1 MNLSKASLATDID
14 QAFAT
19 LEAGG
24 GVAYVVLELRCKA
37 GEGDLREEA
46 SAPICSR
53 QQRQNT
59 QKSNKAQGHFA
70 LLGT

>member
-1 MNLSKASLATDID
+1 MNLRKASLAANVDVD

-37 GEGDLREEA
+37 GEVDLREEA
-46 SAPICSR
+46 ISPYLLSAAEAEH
-53 QQRQNT
+53 T
-59 QKSNKAQGHFA
+59 DE
-70 LLGT
+70 